1 MSVSFTDGEI
11 AQVDGDRKRVRSPIE
26 GVELVHLLSDKRCR
40 AAGGV
45 CGCSALAID
54 IQASR
59 WLAIMDANEK
69 SIEHGLGFRALRGRD
84 PALLSS

>member
-26 GVELVHLLSDKRCR
+26 GVELVHLLSDKCR
-40 AAGGV
+40 RVAPIV

-59 WLAIMDANEK
+59 WLAVMNASEK
-69 SIEHGLGFRALRGRD
+69 SIEHGFRFRAGRGCD
-84 PALLSS
+84 PALLLS